1 MPPRCPNGTR
11 RNRKSGNCEPSTK
24 SPKNKTVKAKASP
37 VVQSFSDICKIASEL
52 YGLSYIYFYR
62 SSGEIR
68 TLYHRHKMTGKP
80 MVFPRNLKT
89 VMIGTP
95 SEKWFVRTPYTGKA
109 TKNKSGIS
117 AKAVVKDM
125 TRADVFGTTRI

>member
-1 MPPRCPNGTR
+1 M
-11 RNRKSGNCEPSTK
+11 
-24 SPKNKTVKAKASP
+24 KALPATL
-37 VVQSFSDICKIASEL
+37 SFRDVCKIASEL
-52 YGLSYIYFYR
+52 YGLSYTYFYR
-62 SSGEIR
+62 HNGEIR
-68 TLYHRHKMTGKP
+68 TLYHRRKMTGQP

-117 AKAVVKDM
+117 ANAVVKDM
-125 TRADVFGTTRI
+125 TRADVF

>member
-11 RNRKSGNCEPSTK
+11 RNRKSGNCEPTTK
-24 SPKNKTVKAKASP
+24 SPKNKTAKALP
-37 VVQSFSDICKIASEL
+37 AIQSFSDVCKIASEL
-52 YGLSYIYFYR
+52 YGLSYTYFYR
-62 SSGEIR
+62 HNGEIR
-68 TLYHRHKMTGKP
+68 TLYHRRKMTGQP

-95 SEKWFVRTPYTGKA
+95 SERWLLRTPYTGKA

-117 AKAVVKDM
+117 ANAVVKDM
-125 TRADVFGTTRI
+125 TRADIF

>member
-11 RNRKSGNCEPSTK
+11 RNRKSGNCEPTTK
-24 SPKNKTVKAKASP
+24 SPKNKTVKAKALP
-37 VVQSFSDICKIASEL
+37 AIQSFSDVCKIASEL
-52 YGLSYIYFYR
+52 YGLSYTYFYR
-62 SSGEIR
+62 NNGEIR
-68 TLYHRHKMTGKP
+68 TLHHRHKMTGKP

-117 AKAVVKDM
+117 ANAVVKDM
-125 TRADVFGTTRI
+125 TRADVY

>member
-1 MPPRCPNGTR
+1 MPPRCPNETR
-11 RNRKSGNCEPSTK
+11 RNRKSGNCESTAK
-24 SPKNKTVKAKASP
+24 SPKNKTVKALP
-37 VVQSFSDICKIASEL
+37 VQSFSDICKIASEL
-52 YGLSYIYFYR
+52 YGLSYTYFYR
-62 SSGEIR
+62 NNGEIR

-95 SEKWFVRTPYTGKA
+95 SERWFVRTPYTGKA

-125 TRADVFGTTRI
+125 TRADIF

>member
-11 RNRKSGNCEPSTK
+11 RNRKSGNCESAAK
-24 SPKNKTVKAKASP
+24 SPKNKTVKALP
-37 VVQSFSDICKIASEL
+37 VQSFSDICKIASEL
-52 YGLSYIYFYR
+52 YGLSYTYFYR
-62 SSGEIR
+62 NNGEIR